1 MSHTVGSAIFGLF
14 CLFIVIGG
22 VMYFAAMNNQAP
34 PITDSYGNTLGN
46 TTNISQNLTTDT
58 LSSPGLGVMIILGS
72 AIVLIVVLFGFYAFS
87 KTFM

>member
-1 MSHTVGSAIFGLF
+1 MSNTIGGLVFGLF
-14 CLFIVIGG
+14 CMVVVAGGIV
-22 VMYFAAMNNQAP
+22 YFAAMSNQSP
-34 PITDSYGNTLGN
+34 PTTDSYGNTLGD

-87 KTFM
+87 KVFL